1 MRALILAAFTLAAC
15 ASAPPAGTAGSQLAQ
30 DIRADL
36 SRLDSELAAPGV
48 SAAGIGETADL
59 GGGLVVRPLE
69 VIEDSRCAANVQCV
83 WAGRLRV
90 RASVNGAERE
100 LTLGETV
107 QTPNGAFVLAIAKP
121 GAWADWPASEVP
133 RPAYRFG
140 FRRV

>member
-15 ASAPPAGTAGSQLAQ
+15 ASAPPSDTAGSQLAQ

-48 SAAGIGETADL
+48 FAAGIGQTADL
-59 GGGLVVRPLE
+59 GGGLTVRPLE

-83 WAGRLRV
+83 WAGRLRL
-90 RASVNGAERE
+90 RASVSGVERE

-107 QTPNGAFVLAIAKP
+107 QTPQGALVFAIAKP
-121 GAWADWPASEVP
+121 GAWADWPTSEVA

-140 FRRV
+140 FRRA